1 MRIGFDAK
9 RAYHNNTGL
18 GNYSRDLIRGL
29 ANKYKEDQYVLF
41 TPTVSQNPRS
51 AFINY
56 FPNITPITPTT
67 FFDKSL
73 RSYWRSINLEK
84 DLIKQ
89 KIDIYHGLSQEI
101 PKRKGGKLK
110 YVVTIHDL
118 IFLRHPETYKAVDRR
133 IYDRKFRY
141 AAEQSDLVIAISEQT
156 KTDLIEFYNT
166 DPEKIRVVYQ
176 SCHDQF
182 KQAVPEEAKNAVVE
196 KYGLPSEFI
205 LYVGTIEKRKN
216 LKTLV
221 DACRSVD
228 LPIVAVGHKTSY
240 FKEVI
245 SAVAQ
250 NNMEHRMFFLEN
262 IPFEDLP
269 AIYQSAKVFCYPSI
283 FEGFGIPIIE
293 ALYSKI
299 PVITSKGGVFKE
311 TGGEASQYAD
321 PLSVED
327 LRAKLLIALE
337 RDNSDQI
344 KQGFK
349 FVQRF
354 STEQFIEGVR
364 NVYNEL
370 I

>member
-29 ANKYKEDQYVLF
+29 ANKYREDQYVLF
-41 TPTVSQNPRS
+41 TPSVSRNPRS

-56 FPNITPITPTT
+56 FPNITPITPSTL
-67 FFDKSL
+67 FDKSL
-73 RSYWRSINLEK
+73 KSYWRSINLEN

-101 PKRKGGKLK
+101 PKRKGGNLK

-118 IFLRHPETYKAVDRR
+118 IFLRYPETYKAIDRK
-133 IYDRKFRY
+133 IYDKKFRY
-141 AAEQSDLVIAISEQT
+141 AAAQSDLVIAISEQT
-156 KTDLIEFYNT
+156 KSDLIEFYNT

-182 KQAVPEEAKNAVVE
+182 KQSVPESAKHAIVK
-196 KYGLPSEFI
+196 KYKLPSEYI

-221 DACRSVD
+221 DACRTID
-228 LPIVAVGHKTSY
+228 LPIVAVGQKTSY
-240 FKEVI
+240 FKDVM
-245 SAVAQ
+245 STVAK
-250 NNMEHRMFFLEN
+250 NKMENRMFFLED

-269 AIYQSAKVFCYPSI
+269 GIYQSATVFCYPSV

-337 RDNSDQI
+337 RDNSEQV
-344 KQGFK
+344 KLGYK

-354 STEQFIEGVR
+354 STEQFVKGVK

-370 I
+370 M